1 MQRRQG
7 LLKALQY
14 AFAMIQL
21 LVRWSVLALG
31 VTLATKLVPGIQCN
45 DASTLLIV
53 VVLLSFLNAVLKP
66 LLVFFIVFTLGL
78 GIVLINAF
86 LFLLVSRVVD
96 GFYVVSFG
104 SAFFGA
110 IIVSITNMILTN
122 MLRSKGPPPG
132 GGKGRGGKG
141 RGAGSPP
148 DVIDV

>member
-1 MQRRQG
+1 
-7 LLKALQY
+7 
-14 AFAMIQL
+14 MIQL

-66 LLVFFIVFTLGL
+66 LLVLFIVFTLGL

-104 SAFFGA
+104 SAFFGGDHCQHYEYDPYQYVA
-110 IIVSITNMILTN
+110 FQGATT
-122 MLRSKGPPPG
+122 RWRKRTRGERA
-132 GGKGRGGKG
+132 RGGIPSRRNRRLRTPG
-141 RGAGSPP
+141 
-148 DVIDV
+148 

>member
-1 MQRRQG
+1 MNHP
-7 LLKALQY
+7 
-14 AFAMIQL
+14 MIQL

-66 LLVFFIVFTLGL
+66 LLVLFTLPFIVFTLGL

>member
-1 MQRRQG
+1 
-7 LLKALQY
+7 
-14 AFAMIQL
+14 MIQL

-31 VTLATKLVPGIQCN
+31 VTLATKLVPGIQCK

-66 LLVFFIVFTLGL
+66 LLVLFTLPFIVFTLGL

-122 MLRSKGPPPG
+122 MLRFKGPPPG

>member
-1 MQRRQG
+1 
-7 LLKALQY
+7 
-14 AFAMIQL
+14 MIQL

-45 DASTLLIV
+45 DASTLVIV

-66 LLVFFIVFTLGL
+66 LLVLFTLPFILFTLGL

-110 IIVSITNMILTN
+110 IIVSVTNMILTN
-122 MLRSKGPPPG
+122 MLRKKGPPPG

-141 RGAGSPP
+141 PGSRRSP

>member
-1 MQRRQG
+1 
-7 LLKALQY
+7 
-14 AFAMIQL
+14 MIQL

-66 LLVFFIVFTLGL
+66 LLVLFTLPFIVFTLGL

>member
-1 MQRRQG
+1 
-7 LLKALQY
+7 
-14 AFAMIQL
+14 MIQL

-45 DASTLLIV
+45 DASTLVIV

-66 LLVFFIVFTLGL
+66 MLVLFTLPFIVFTLGL
-78 GIVLINAF
+78 GIVMINAF
-86 LFLLVSRVVD
+86 LFLLVARVVD

-110 IIVSITNMILTN
+110 LIVSITNLVLINILKA
-122 MLRSKGPPPG
+122 KGPPPG
-132 GGKGRGGKG
+132 GGKGGKG
-141 RGAGSPP
+141 SGGGTAKRPRSDQ